1 MSISDFV
8 KQYKVKV
15 TLGKQGTEDLIVGKF
30 GEIAGGKLFRLRLL
44 AVPGDRLMNGALNAR
59 KKQAQTGGMVPLHV
73 TPNVYESIWGFDP
86 SDARLAELAITLA
99 QPRRKRTV
107 ILTDDQ
113 RAALAARLAAA
124 RHNRT
129 QIAA

>member
-1 MSISDFV
+1 MSISDFA

-44 AVPGDRLMNGALNAR
+44 AVPRDRLMNGTLNAR

-124 RHNRT
+124 QHNRS

>member
-1 MSISDFV
+1 
-8 KQYKVKV
+8 
-15 TLGKQGTEDLIVGKF
+15 
-30 GEIAGGKLFRLRLL
+30 
-44 AVPGDRLMNGALNAR
+44 
-59 KKQAQTGGMVPLHV
+59 MVPLHV

-107 ILTDDQ
+107 IFTDDQ
-113 RAALAARLAAA
+113 KAALAARLAAA
-124 RHNRT
+124 RHHRT